1 MELLAAFL
9 AGWVLGAGATPE
21 RRAELVR
28 AWRALRDTEEFTTLA
43 VTVRAHVAS
52 GLRSLADLIDGGT
65 SAEPEDLV
73 ARVRA
78 LFERG

>member
-1 MELLAAFL
+1 MELLVAFL
-9 AGWVLGAGATPE
+9 AGWALGARATPE

-28 AWRALRDTEEFTTLA
+28 AWRALRETEEFTTLA
-43 VTVRAHVAS
+43 LAVRAHLAS
-52 GLRSLADLIDGGT
+52 GLRELADLVDGGT
-65 SAEPEDLV
+65 PAEPEDLV